1 MTFTDQTEVFSEIVA
16 SKLFPSYELFRQA
29 FEHFTKITGSRFSKD
44 KTSLHRPG
52 TLNRDILVYR
62 SAEFKCSS
70 KCEACFVIGCKKGH
84 LFVTRYHMVHN
95 HDVDFQA
102 TSSPEPPQPVV
113 EIPEVSHDHVD
124 LTAQFNA
131 HFPSLT
137 FASYADL
144 MEAMR
149 SFQEETGSVYVK
161 KGVHKL
167 PIGHVNSG
175 LLVYTT
181 MRFQCIH
188 YGNFVST
195 AQMRQ
200 NHRSKKIGCLSTIH
214 VSSTQNKLHITR
226 FNMRHNHLVSPTH
239 VPTRRKDPTSVPL
252 KTPKEY
258 GPHCVR
264 TNDGLCMNRPPLPSS
279 EYFEKVVGVDQSGS
293 EETSPVPTFG
303 ACISSYS
310 SLPPFPLPKA
320 DYCEKSQRLASVEPM
335 LQCIRK
341 ILARQRNGVAMGTPL
356 GPLLA
361 DAFMR
366 KLERF
371 QLSDQIK
378 KLKHYGRYVDDIFA
392 IATTE
397 TDVAALLNAVNR
409 AHPSIKFTLEM
420 ESAGALSFLD
430 VLLNRRCD
438 GNIRTSVYRK
448 KIWSGQYTNFASFV
462 PLQQQRNLV
471 RCLAQRAGTSDRLNV
486 HLLIHLLLWSRLYW
500 SYESA
505 PFQKNK
511 RAPSRMSGKR

>member
-44 KTSLHRPG
+44 KTSLHRLG
-52 TLNRDILVYR
+52 TLNREILVYR

-102 TSSPEPPQPVV
+102 TSSPDPQPVV

-149 SFQEETGSVYVK
+149 RFQEETGSVYVK

-181 MRFQCIH
+181 MQFQCIH

-200 NHRSKKIGCLSTIH
+200 NHRSKKIGCLSAIH
-214 VSSTQNKLHITR
+214 VSSTQNKLRITR

-239 VPTRRKDPTSVPL
+239 VPSRRKGPTSVPL

-258 GPHCVR
+258 GSHSVR
-264 TNDGLCMNRPPLPSS
+264 TNDGLCLNRPHLPSN
-279 EYFEKVVGVDQSGS
+279 EYFEKVVGVGQSGS
-293 EETSPVPTFG
+293 GETSPVPTFG
-303 ACISSYS
+303 TCISSYS
-310 SLPPFPLPKA
+310 SLPPFPLPNA
-320 DYCEKSQRLASVEPM
+320 DYCERSQRLASVEPM

-341 ILARQRNGVAMGTPL
+341 ILARTASAMKPKSGGPTDAHFACPYTISSKVESQFQRLSSRV
-356 GPLLA
+356 LLA
-361 DAFMR
+361 
-366 KLERF
+366 LEQFAGRF
-371 QLSDQIK
+371 DRQ
-378 KLKHYGRYVDDIFA
+378 
-392 IATTE
+392 
-397 TDVAALLNAVNR
+397 
-409 AHPSIKFTLEM
+409 
-420 ESAGALSFLD
+420 
-430 VLLNRRCD
+430 VL
-438 GNIRTSVYRK
+438 
-448 KIWSGQYTNFASFV
+448 
-462 PLQQQRNLV
+462 
-471 RCLAQRAGTSDRLNV
+471 
-486 HLLIHLLLWSRLYW
+486 
-500 SYESA
+500 
-505 PFQKNK
+505 
-511 RAPSRMSGKR
+511 